1 MSGLYR
7 ILDANANRAREALRV
22 MEEAARFLLDDVE
35 LTEAFKALRHD
46 LAQAMRSIGGLD
58 ETARMGH
65 RDTPGDVGTRI
76 SLPGEM
82 ARESA
87 WDVATAAGK
96 RLSEALRA
104 IEEYGKTVDPA
115 LAAAAE
121 AMRYRG
127 YELEKRL
134 CLMLGSGRGRQ
145 WKLCVLLT
153 ESLCRGGDWLGVAR
167 AAVEGGADCLQLR
180 EKELPTSEL
189 LRRARALVGMC
200 RASGVSVVINDR
212 LDVALTAGAD
222 GVHLGQEDLPCAEAR
237 KIAGRRLLIGV
248 STGNLGQARKAVAD
262 GADYCGVGPMFSTTT
277 KKKDFI
283 AGPEYLR
290 AFLANFPG
298 AGVAHLAIGGVGS
311 HNVMEVV
318 AAGARGVAVSSAVC
332 GADDPRAVAESLVR
346 AVERGA

>member
-1 MSGLYR
+1 MSGVHR

-22 MEEAARFLLDDVE
+22 MEEAARFLLDNAA
-35 LTEAFKALRHD
+35 LTEAFKMLRHD
-46 LAQAMRSIGGLD
+46 FAQAMRSVGGLD

-65 RDTPGDVGTRI
+65 RDTPGDVGTTI
-76 SLPGEM
+76 SHPGEM

-87 WDVATAAGK
+87 WDVAMAAGK

-104 IEEYGKTVDPA
+104 IEEYGKTVDPG
-115 LAAAAE
+115 LATAVE

-134 CLMLGSGRGRQ
+134 CLMLGSGRRRQ

-153 ESLCRGGDWLGVAR
+153 ESLCRGGDWSGVAR
-167 AAVEGGADCLQLR
+167 AAVEGGADGLQLR
-180 EKELPTSEL
+180 EKDLPTSEL
-189 LRRARALVGMC
+189 LRRSRELVELC
-200 RASGVSVVINDR
+200 RPRGVSVVVNDR
-212 LDVALTAGAD
+212 LDVALAAGAD

-237 KIAGRRLLIGV
+237 KIVGRRLLIGV
-248 STGNLGQARKAVAD
+248 STGNLEQARRAVAD
-262 GADYCGVGPMFSTTT
+262 GADYCGVGPMFSTAT

-283 AGPEYLR
+283 AGPEYVR
-290 AFLANFPG
+290 VFTREFPSL
-298 AGVAHLAIGGVGS
+298 AHLAIGGIGVG
-311 HNVMEVV
+311 NVAEVV

-346 AVERGA
+346 AVKREA